1 MVSHTSNLSNV
12 QEKENFPRK
21 FQGLIWSG
29 DCRDINIYFIT
40 DSKNRGLWLFYICLM
55 LWIELLDSVWPG
67 TPELGSLTIAQARC
81 GHCSDTNSIGNLRVG
96 EQIGN
101 NFAVP
106 DWVWFL
112 QAPTVKLKQMPKQS
126 LLLILLL
133 LPKYFYFLLDPMSS

>member
-1 MVSHTSNLSNV
+1 MLS
-12 QEKENFPRK
+12 
-21 FQGLIWSG
+21 FQICFFSEDIWVKVWLQRYKYMLHHWFQKSLPVIVLYMS
-29 DCRDINIYFIT
+29 DALNWIT
-40 DSKNRGLWLFYICLM
+40 GFSMTRNPIAGVPCFRHLFF
-55 LWIELLDSVWPG
+55 
-67 TPELGSLTIAQARC
+67 LTIAQARC

-126 LLLILLL
+126 MLLILLL